1 MFWVNVKLKVWANLN
16 LHWLLGSSEFT
27 GTLGK
32 AQLLVIVEPEL
43 SASMGSWFSLS
54 FLGQNRLNWCGNL
67 ITSAKL
73 HHPCNETLPLKWHLI
88 GFSICLRF
96 KRKACP
102 GHLKQSMDHVGI
114 VLEFCLPYPAP
125 TLHSYLYYNVE
136 LSSFNNICLYIYLF
150 KQVTLCEGL
159 K

>member
-1 MFWVNVKLKVWANLN
+1 MSNWKCGQTWISIGCLGPLSSLALWAKLSSLWLWNQSSQLPWA
-16 LHWLLGSSEFT
+16 
-27 GTLGK
+27 
-32 AQLLVIVEPEL
+32 AD
-43 SASMGSWFSLS
+43 SLS
-54 FLGQNRLNWCGNL
+54 LFLGQNRLNWCGNL